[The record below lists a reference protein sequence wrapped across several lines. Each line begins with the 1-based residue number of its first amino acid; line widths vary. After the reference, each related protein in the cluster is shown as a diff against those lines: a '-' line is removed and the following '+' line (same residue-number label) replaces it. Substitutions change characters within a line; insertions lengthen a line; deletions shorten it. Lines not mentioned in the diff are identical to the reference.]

1 MHPDPFAT
9 LTEIRRRS
17 TEAVLGQSGLN
28 HAGLAAEIR
37 MRFNSADPDEGGLLA
52 EPVIEAAPRY
62 VEADLSMEDLA
73 HEGLLS
79 PKLVDA
85 LDGAGETLLL
95 DGRERYRF
103 GRDWRPYHHQL
114 EAWRALLAPEPRSV
128 LVSSGTG
135 SGKTEC
141 FLIPLFESL
150 LRSGAQAEESG
161 VRAVVL
167 YPLNALIASQRERLS
182 DWTRPFNGR
191 VRFGLYNGLTPRR
204 VEDRERRLTPE
215 QAVDRE
221 TLRSDPPAILVT
233 NVTMLEYMLLRRE
246 DAPILQRSQGKL
258 QYVVLDEAHSYVGAQ
273 AAEIALLLR
282 RVCLAFGVEPEHVRF
297 VATSAT
303 IGGPD
308 AEADLRRFLADVS
321 GASPEQCLVVTG
333 KSRWAPL
340 PKAQEGP
347 PLSAHVLDSLD
358 EGEAGRVL
366 AGHDGVRALLERL
379 RLEPA
384 PWSALI
390 DTARRVGSDPTALA
404 MTLSRAKLDGEPLS
418 PLRVHG
424 FHRAVGGMWTCLNPG
439 CSGSRPSGWTLGALA
454 WDDEA
459 GCRYCG
465 SQTFQILHCH
475 ECGEPWIE
483 TVETASGALQRPVQ
497 RPPGEDFG
505 EEVEDIEPEDIDDP
519 SAAGETGGAAYE
531 RLLAVRPLISK
542 SVAPLRPVFV
552 DPVRAHV
559 HHGPGEGVHRLLG
572 VDNTGACASCGKSP
586 TSGAKVIRPIRFG
599 APFLLPN
606 ATPVLLEGVS
616 PLHRHDQGVTPPMG
630 GRQLLSF
637 TDSRQGTARI
647 AAKLQIGSERNAVRS
662 VIYHAVQQA
671 ASITPDTTAI
681 TAEIDL
687 LSAAME
693 RLPPEMKGG
702 LQPIVDGKIADR
714 AKLVAGGM
722 DGIAWP
728 ELRDRLASRSDLDTW
743 LRPLWRGRENRYES
757 ATDFANF
764 LMLREFMRRPR
775 RANTLETLGLARLR
789 FADIDG
795 IADGRTPAAFTSLG
809 GAPSDWRDFLML
821 LATISFRANSAVDA
835 NRDDQHWIQPKL
847 LLKWIVK
854 GANEEASSIRIRF
867 PWAPL
872 GRTPWP
878 RPSRPVRLLAQAFG
892 LNLDD
897 PEARAAISD
906 VLDAAWLQLSPVLT
920 REGASA
926 RIDLRKAH
934 VAPVDRAWFC
944 PVTRRVLDVTFCGLS
959 PYGADPSQG

>member
-37 MRFNSADPDEGGLLA
+37 ARFNSVDPDEGGLLA

-62 VEADLSMEDLA
+62 VEAGLSMEDLA

-79 PKLVDA
+79 PRLVEA

-141 FLIPLFESL
+141 FLIPLLESL
-150 LRSGAQAEESG
+150 LRGGAQAEEPG

-182 DWTRPFNGR
+182 DWTQPFHGR

-282 RVCLAFGVEPEHVRF
+282 RVCLAFGVEPKQVRF

-340 PKAQEGP
+340 PKPAKGP
-347 PLSAHVLDSLD
+347 PLSAEILNALD

-366 AGHDGVRALLERL
+366 AGHNGVRALLERL
-379 RLEPA
+379 RSEPA
-384 PWSALI
+384 PWSALVNA
-390 DTARRVGSDPTALA
+390 ARLAGSDPIVLA

-424 FHRAVGGMWTCLNPG
+424 FHRAVGGLWSCLNPE
-439 CSGSRPSGWTLGALA
+439 CSGPRPPGWPFGALA

-475 ECGEPWIE
+475 ECGEPWVE
-483 TVETASGALQRPVQ
+483 TLETASGALQRPVQ

-505 EEVEDIEPEDIDDP
+505 EEVEDVEPEDVDDP
-519 SAAGETGGAAYE
+519 SAPGDTGGAAFE
-531 RLLAVRPLISK
+531 RLLAVRPLVSK
-542 SVAPLRPVFV
+542 SGHPLRPVFV
-552 DPVRAHV
+552 DPVRSRV
-559 HHGPGEGVHRLLG
+559 HHGPGDGVHRLLG
-572 VDNTGACASCGKSP
+572 VDNTGACASCGKSS
-586 TSGAKVIRPIRFG
+586 TSGGRVIRPIRFG

-616 PLHRHDQGVTPPMG
+616 PLVRHDQGVTPPMG

-647 AAKLQIGSERNAVRS
+647 AAKLQTGSERNAVRA
-662 VIYHAVQQA
+662 VIYHAIQQA
-671 ASITPDTTAI
+671 ASIAPSTT
-681 TAEIDL
+681 TLDMEIEQ
-687 LSAAME
+687 LSAAMD
-693 RLPPEMKGG
+693 RLPSEMRGG
-702 LQPIVDGKIADR
+702 LQPILDGKITDR
-714 AKLVAGGM
+714 VKLIASGVSGV
-722 DGIAWP
+722 AWP
-728 ELRDRLASRSDLDTW
+728 ELRDRLAARSDLDTW
-743 LRPLWRGRENRYES
+743 LRPLWRGRDNRYES

-775 RANTLETLGLARLR
+775 RANTLETIGLARLR
-789 FADIDG
+789 FADIDN
-795 IADGRTPAAFTSLG
+795 IADGRTPTAFTSLG
-809 GAPSDWRDFLML
+809 GAPSDWRDFLTL

-847 LLKWIVK
+847 LLKWIIK
-854 GANEEASSIRIRF
+854 GADEEASSTRIRF
-867 PWAPL
+867 P
-872 GRTPWP
+872 
-878 RPSRPVRLLAQAFG
+878 
-892 LNLDD
+892 
-897 PEARAAISD
+897 
-906 VLDAAWLQLSPVLT
+906 
-920 REGASA
+920 
-926 RIDLRKAH
+926 
-934 VAPVDRAWFC
+934 
-944 PVTRRVLDVTFCGLS
+944 
-959 PYGADPSQG
+959 